1 MTLVASSISRGVL
14 TVTLDS
20 PQNRNAI
27 SLALVEELDAALAR
41 IDEDPDLRAV
51 LLTHTGPTFCAGA
64 DLKESPAN
72 LPARGARLI
81 DVLDRLATCPLPV
94 VVAMKGN
101 VRAGGI
107 GLLGAADIV
116 IAPSD
121 ATFAF
126 TEVRIGV
133 VPAIIGVTVVPRM
146 SPRSVQRYFLTGE
159 TFDAAEAVE
168 NGLVTMSVPLAEVDA
183 RTEAI
188 LETFRLAAPSALRAT
203 KELVRSRT
211 NRAADRDGLV
221 AAAEVSARAFLS
233 DDGQEGMRAFRE
245 KRAPRW
251 VR

>member
-1 MTLVASSISRGVL
+1 MTTITSNLSRDVL
-14 TVTLDS
+14 TITLDS

-27 SLALVEELDAALAR
+27 SLALVQELDAALAR
-41 IDEDPDLRAV
+41 IDDLPDLRAV

-64 DLKESPAN
+64 DLKEAPAN
-72 LPARGARLI
+72 LPARGAHFI
-81 DVLDRLATCPLPV
+81 SVLDRLGTCPVPV

-101 VRAGGI
+101 ARAGGI

-121 ATFAF
+121 ASFAF

-133 VPAIIGVTVVPRM
+133 VPAIIGVTVIPRM
-146 SPRSVQRYFLTGE
+146 TARAVQRYFLTGE
-159 TFDAAEAVE
+159 DFDAAQAVE
-168 NGLVTMSVPLAEVDA
+168 CGLVTMSVPREEVDA

-188 LETFRLAAPSALRAT
+188 LDTLRLAAPSALRLT
-203 KELVRSRT
+203 KELIRSRAS
-211 NRAADRDGLV
+211 RPADHDGLV
-221 AAAEVSARAFLS
+221 AAAALSTRAFLS
-233 DDGQEGMRAFRE
+233 DDGKEGMLAFRE